1 MTSFDLINSVHKQF
15 FDHSTSVLDNVL
27 NSWSKVTGFPFWNVV
42 KYSKGKYGLELGLAG
57 FKKENVLVEVNDG
70 VLTIE
75 GKVDDSAVDYVQKG
89 LSTKSFFKQFSLPND
104 AVVDEATM
112 EDGQKSGIL
121 CPTLL
126 LFTNISHNRSSI
138 YKM

>member
-15 FDHSTSVLDNVL
+15 FDQGTSVLDNVF

-42 KYSKGKYGLELGLAG
+42 KYSKGKYSLELGLAG

-75 GKVDDSAVDYVQKG
+75 GKVDDSAIDYIQKG

-112 EDGQKSGIL
+112 EDGMLKIQFGIKEIENKSTKVDI
-121 CPTLL
+121 
-126 LFTNISHNRSSI
+126 
-138 YKM
+138 K

>member
-15 FDHSTSVLDNVL
+15 FDQGTSVLDNVF

-75 GKVDDSAVDYVQKG
+75 GKVDDSAIDYVQKG
-89 LSTKSFFKQFSLPND
+89 LSTKSFFKQFSLPNE

-112 EDGQKSGIL
+112 EDGMLKIQFGIKEIEKKSKKV
-121 CPTLL
+121 
-126 LFTNISHNRSSI
+126 NI
-138 YKM
+138 K

>member
-15 FDHSTSVLDNVL
+15 FDQGTSVLDNVL
-27 NSWSKVTGFPFWNVV
+27 NSWSKVTGFPFWNIV

-89 LSTKSFFKQFSLPND
+89 LSTKSFFKQFSLPNE

-112 EDGQKSGIL
+112 ENGMLKIQFGIKEIENKSQKV
-121 CPTLL
+121 
-126 LFTNISHNRSSI
+126 NI
-138 YKM
+138 K

>member
-15 FDHSTSVLDNVL
+15 FDHSTSVLDGVL
-27 NSWSKVTGFPFWNVV
+27 NSWTKVTGFPFWNVV

-75 GKVDDSAVDYVQKG
+75 GKVDDAAIDYVQKG
-89 LSTKSFFKQFSLPND
+89 LSTKSFYKQFSLPNE

-112 EDGQKSGIL
+112 EDGMLKIQFGIKEIEKKSQKVDI
-121 CPTLL
+121 
-126 LFTNISHNRSSI
+126 
-138 YKM
+138 K

>member
-15 FDHSTSVLDNVL
+15 FDQSTSVLDNVL

-75 GKVDDSAVDYVQKG
+75 GKVDDSAIDYVQKG
-89 LSTKSFFKQFSLPND
+89 LSTKSFYKQFSLPNE

-112 EDGQKSGIL
+112 EDGMLKIQFGIKEIEKKSQKVDI
-121 CPTLL
+121 
-126 LFTNISHNRSSI
+126 
-138 YKM
+138 K

>member
-15 FDHSTSVLDNVL
+15 FDKSLDVFDSAFD
-27 NSWSKVTGFPFWNVV
+27 SWSKVTGFPFWNVV

-57 FKKENVLVEVNDG
+57 FKKENVLVEVNEG

-75 GKVDDSAVDYVQKG
+75 V
-89 LSTKSFFKQFSLPND
+89 PNE

-112 EDGQKSGIL
+112 EDGMLKIQFGVKEIEKKSQKV
-121 CPTLL
+121 
-126 LFTNISHNRSSI
+126 NV
-138 YKM
+138 K

>member
-15 FDHSTSVLDNVL
+15 FDQSTSVLDNVF

-112 EDGQKSGIL
+112 EDGMLKIQFGIKETEIKSKKV
-121 CPTLL
+121 
-126 LFTNISHNRSSI
+126 NI
-138 YKM
+138 K

>member
-15 FDHSTSVLDNVL
+15 FDQSTSVLDNVL

-75 GKVDDSAVDYVQKG
+75 GKVDDSAVEYVQKG

-112 EDGQKSGIL
+112 EDGMLKIQFGIKEIEN
-121 CPTLL
+121 TSKKV
-126 LFTNISHNRSSI
+126 NI
-138 YKM
+138 K

>member
-1 MTSFDLINSVHKQF
+1 MTSFDLINSVHKQLLNKGVDV
-15 FDHSTSVLDNVL
+15 FDNMFD
-27 NSWSKVTGFPFWNVV
+27 SWSKITGFPFWNVV

-75 GKVDDSAVDYVQKG
+75 GKVDDAAIDYVQKG
-89 LSTKSFFKQFSLPND
+89 LSTKSFLKQFSLPNE

-112 EDGQKSGIL
+112 EDGMLKIQFGIKE
-121 CPTLL
+121 TE
-126 LFTNISHNRSSI
+126 TNSKKVNI
-138 YKM
+138 K

>member
-15 FDHSTSVLDNVL
+15 FDQGTSVLDNVF

-89 LSTKSFFKQFSLPND
+89 LSTKSFYKQFSLPNE

-112 EDGQKSGIL
+112 EDGMLKIQFGIKEIEKKSKKVDI
-121 CPTLL
+121 
-126 LFTNISHNRSSI
+126 
-138 YKM
+138 K

>member
-15 FDHSTSVLDNVL
+15 FDQSTSVLDNVL

-75 GKVDDSAVDYVQKG
+75 GKVDDSTVDYVQKG

-112 EDGQKSGIL
+112 EDGMLKIQFGIKE
-121 CPTLL
+121 TRKY
-126 LFTNISHNRSSI
+126 I
-138 YKM
+138 

>member
-15 FDHSTSVLDNVL
+15 FDHSTSVLDNVF

-112 EDGQKSGIL
+112 EDGVLKIQFGIKEIENKSKKVDI
-121 CPTLL
+121 
-126 LFTNISHNRSSI
+126 
-138 YKM
+138 K

>member
-15 FDHSTSVLDNVL
+15 FDQGTSVLDNVF

-89 LSTKSFFKQFSLPND
+89 LSTKSFFKQFSLPNE

-112 EDGQKSGIL
+112 EDGMLKIQFGIKDVENKSKKVDI
-121 CPTLL
+121 
-126 LFTNISHNRSSI
+126 
-138 YKM
+138 K

>member
-1 MTSFDLINSVHKQF
+1 MTSLDLINSVHKQF
-15 FDHSTSVLDNVL
+15 FDHSTSVLDGVL
-27 NSWSKVTGFPFWNVV
+27 NSWTKVTGFPFWNVV

-75 GKVDDSAVDYVQKG
+75 GKIEDSAVDYVQKG
-89 LSTKSFFKQFSLPND
+89 LSTKSFFKQFSLPNE

-112 EDGQKSGIL
+112 EDGMLKIQFGIKETEIKSKKV
-121 CPTLL
+121 
-126 LFTNISHNRSSI
+126 NI
-138 YKM
+138 K

>member
-15 FDHSTSVLDNVL
+15 FDHGTSVLDGVL
-27 NSWSKVTGFPFWNVV
+27 NSWTKVTGFPFWNVV

-75 GKVDDSAVDYVQKG
+75 GKVDDAAIDYVQKG
-89 LSTKSFFKQFSLPND
+89 LSTKSFYKQFSLPNE

-112 EDGQKSGIL
+112 EDGMLKIQFGIKENEKNSQKV
-121 CPTLL
+121 
-126 LFTNISHNRSSI
+126 NI
-138 YKM
+138 K

>member
-1 MTSFDLINSVHKQF
+1 MTSLDLINSVHKQF
-15 FDHSTSVLDNVL
+15 FDHSTSVLDGVL
-27 NSWSKVTGFPFWNVV
+27 NSWTKVTGFPFWNVV

-75 GKVDDSAVDYVQKG
+75 GKIEDSAIDYVQKG
-89 LSTKSFFKQFSLPND
+89 LSTKSFFKQFSLPNE

-112 EDGQKSGIL
+112 EDGMLKIQFGIKEVENKSQKV
-121 CPTLL
+121 
-126 LFTNISHNRSSI
+126 NI
-138 YKM
+138 K

>member
-15 FDHSTSVLDNVL
+15 FDQGTSVLDNVL

-75 GKVDDSAVDYVQKG
+75 GKVDDSAIDYIQKG

-112 EDGQKSGIL
+112 EDGMLKIQFGIKEIEKKSKKV
-121 CPTLL
+121 
-126 LFTNISHNRSSI
+126 NI
-138 YKM
+138 K

>member
-15 FDHSTSVLDNVL
+15 FDKGLDVFDSAFD
-27 NSWSKVTGFPFWNVV
+27 SWSKVTGFPFWNVV

-75 GKVDDSAVDYVQKG
+75 GKVDDAAIDYVQKG
-89 LSTKSFFKQFSLPND
+89 LSTKSFYKQFSLPNE
-104 AVVDEATM
+104 AVIDEATM
-112 EDGQKSGIL
+112 EDGMLKIQFGIKEIEKKSKKVDI
-121 CPTLL
+121 
-126 LFTNISHNRSSI
+126 R
-138 YKM
+138 

>member
-15 FDHSTSVLDNVL
+15 FDKGLDAFDSIFD
-27 NSWSKVTGFPFWNVV
+27 SWSKVTGFPFWNVV

-75 GKVDDSAVDYVQKG
+75 GKVDDSAIDYVQKG
-89 LSTKSFFKQFSLPND
+89 LSTKSFYKQFSLPNE

-112 EDGQKSGIL
+112 EDGMLKIQFGIKEIEKKS
-121 CPTLL
+121 
-126 LFTNISHNRSSI
+126 
-138 YKM
+138 YKKSKH